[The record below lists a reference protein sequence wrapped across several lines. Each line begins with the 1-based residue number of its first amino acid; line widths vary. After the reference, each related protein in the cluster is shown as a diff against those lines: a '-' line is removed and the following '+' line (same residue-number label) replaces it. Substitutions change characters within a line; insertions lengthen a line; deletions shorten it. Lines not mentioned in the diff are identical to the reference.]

1 VRKGKEDKQMSDAAG
16 DSAITLEQV
25 TQIISQAKSGGA
37 NPLFVGIQIFNSL
50 NDQATLTGSTLTLA
64 LAASAIQ
71 IPGPLAPLVDGIQS
85 VAKQGELI
93 TLTMNREIETK
104 FNDTRIRLQQ
114 RVGFNVDKGDS
125 PALTNMTGVSAH
137 AFLDWLDITSIQ
149 LNREEGH
156 LSLAVVA
163 GGFKKT
169 VPIS

>member
-1 VRKGKEDKQMSDAAG
+1 MSDAAG
-16 DSAITLEQV
+16 DSTITVEQV

-37 NPLFVGIQIFNSL
+37 NPLLVGIQIFNGL
-50 NDQATLTGSTLTLA
+50 NDQVTLTGNTLTLA

-71 IPGPLAPLVDGIQS
+71 IPGPLAPLVDSIQS

-93 TLTMNREIETK
+93 TLTMNREIETT
-104 FNDTRIRLQQ
+104 FNDTRIRFQEK
-114 RVGFNVDKGDS
+114 VGFNVDNSDS

-137 AFLDWLDITSIQ
+137 AFLAWLDITSIQ
-149 LNREEGH
+149 LNRDEGH

-169 VPIS
+169 LPIN